1 MSEYISTSFAYHGD
15 LVAFEQR
22 ILAAEGRTLEARI
35 EARLD
40 ALDARLAGI
49 EEHLRR
55 RAIEDDTR
63 AQ

>member
-1 MSEYISTSFAYHGD
+1 

-63 AQ
+63 EQ